1 MKTKTQA
8 NRNLTIT
15 KKDTFD
21 GLRIYK
27 HENGLV
33 INYLDKIYNTI
44 DKAITEYPRTM
55 AVRIDLRMSKSL
67 LFDNSSVI
75 KNFIAS
81 LDSQIQA
88 DLNRKKRKGIR
99 VRACKIR
106 YVWVKERS
114 TSLSHHYHLVL
125 FFNKDV
131 YHCLGDF
138 KSEGNLSHKIKK
150 AWCRALDLDI
160 NEGSRLVNFPDNGV
174 YWLDKNSRNFDDEF
188 DSLFYRASYLAKLET
203 KKYGDGTRSFGCS
216 QR

>member
-1 MKTKTQA
+1 MKTKTQT

-15 KKDTFD
+15 KKDTFN
-21 GLRIYK
+21 GLNIYK

-55 AVRIDLRMSKSL
+55 AVRVDLRMSKSL
-67 LFDNSSVI
+67 LFDKSSVI

-81 LDSQIQA
+81 LDAQIQA

-99 VRACKIR
+99 VRACNIR
-106 YVWVKERS
+106 YIWVKERS
-114 TSLSHHYHLVL
+114 TSLSNHYHLVL

-131 YHCLGDF
+131 YYCLGDF
-138 KSEGNLSHKIKK
+138 KNEDNLSHKIKK
-150 AWCRALDLDI
+150 AWCNALDLDI
-160 NEGSRLVNFPDNGV
+160 DEGSRLVNFSDNGV
-174 YWLDKNSRNFDDEF
+174 YWLDNNSRNFKDEF